1 MSATRLDSELLQ
13 HANLHFV
20 YICFP
25 TRGITYESHEATPPP
40 LLLHTAAFDVYLRF
54 TDIDVELSRQIQ
66 HCTSSSPRRQTCR
79 VWSRS
84 DELPSRCVSNRR
96 TDLLFHNLMK
106 ERDEEDLI
114 WDVLII
120 ILMLCSQVN
129 AAFFTLHSVSI
140 QVVSFLQETE
150 KPCNPPAFS
159 SSWRWVLTLNTVSPA
174 SNQQLATHP
183 QPRLCSR
190 DNCSSHRWHHTTK
203 IPPGRTP
210 KGTRPSP
217 NRDKTQQ

>member
-25 TRGITYESHEATPPP
+25 TRGIMYESHEATPPP
-40 LLLHTAAFDVYLRF
+40 LLLHTAVFDVYLRF
-54 TDIDVELSRQIQ
+54 IDIDVELSRQIQ
-66 HCTSSSPRRQTCR
+66 HRTSSSPWRHTCR

-159 SSWRWVLTLNTVSPA
+159 SSSSSSSDLLLLDFIQHLGMCRLFLNSSANLTACRITASEREVVSVWFLVVRA
-174 SNQQLATHP
+174 VN
-183 QPRLCSR
+183 
-190 DNCSSHRWHHTTK
+190 
-203 IPPGRTP
+203 I
-210 KGTRPSP
+210 
-217 NRDKTQQ
+217 